1 MGSAKERFDLPP
13 VLDTRIAV
21 ASRNDS
27 QHLLDPLD
35 EVRGILW
42 GCDPLPGD
50 LDIDGTRVRQAGPSK
65 TWGCSG
71 PRMRRAIQLLR
82 SIGKSTSKHSPG
94 FLRCIRTDFIMCRH
108 FTVHEHFDLVEWHIT
123 FHRHGSVGDC
133 GRLLYDIRS
142 TAWTTPSTASI
153 GSSRAAPVGFAR
165 SFSNGND
172 WPANIG

>member
-1 MGSAKERFDLPP
+1 MLRTAQAQGDPATSIDRQVNVEAPHP
-13 VLDTRIAV
+13 
-21 ASRNDS
+21 DS
-27 QHLLDPLD
+27 CAL
-35 EVRGILW
+35 
-42 GCDPLPGD
+42 
-50 LDIDGTRVRQAGPSK
+50 
-65 TWGCSG
+65 
-71 PRMRRAIQLLR
+71 
-82 SIGKSTSKHSPG
+82 
-94 FLRCIRTDFIMCRH
+94 IRTDFIMCRH